1 MTRHEEYAAVYK
13 KNAERMAVLQAL
25 SEAARK
31 RGDLKAAREYRRK
44 YTDLKAE
51 IDAKVFAV
59 IMHK

>member
-1 MTRHEEYAAVYK
+1 MTAREEYSAVYQR
-13 KNAERMAVLQAL
+13 NAEKMALYKAL

-51 IDAKVFAV
+51 IDAKAFAV
-59 IMHK
+59 VFG